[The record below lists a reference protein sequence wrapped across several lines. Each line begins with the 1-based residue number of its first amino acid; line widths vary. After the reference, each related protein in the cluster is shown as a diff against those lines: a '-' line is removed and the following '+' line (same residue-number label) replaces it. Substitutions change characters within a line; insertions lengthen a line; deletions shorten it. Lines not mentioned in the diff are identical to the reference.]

1 MYITTYPQKLAKQH
15 DKTLSQDNLFP
26 TMLSL
31 LDVKSKVID
40 TNNDMLATCAN

>member
-1 MYITTYPQKLAKQH
+1 
-15 DKTLSQDNLFP
+15 LSQDNLFP

-40 TNNDMLATCAN
+40 PNNDMLAACS